1 MIELNL
7 DNLIFIG
14 TTSMLKPL
22 IFILILVTLLAIGIN
37 LGLFDETIEKTNIKS
52 SLPTK
57 ATSTIEDDKKVKTFL
72 KSIEI
77 KNRQN
82 NQDNNL
88 SNELMELLRTAYIHF
103 QKSEDSEAFKIYN
116 KIIKKTQNSSD
127 PQILKIFAEALFRK
141 ATLNNIYPNNDT
153 ESAIENYNRVIN
165 KFKNSNNVELLKLY
179 IEARL
184 KQSRLQSRDELLS
197 TYRELIKKFKD
208 DKEQRFD
215 KEVEELR
222 FAQSFAL
229 MNGDNPEEA
238 IDVLDNIISKYQA
251 RGDKKLP
258 PIVGDSILNNIEL
271 SIITNNDEEKYVDL
285 ANTYLSENKDTA
297 PLLDML
303 NIMKNAQDL
312 DQHEAIEKWM
322 SEHKDY
328 HFPDWDFAELS
339 EWAEKMENPE
349 GKQRIKEYLDIFLKQ
364 KYTRPKD
371 SSIVYSQESS
381 NSEVDNSNYLDSDTQ
396 NSKDEP
402 NEPTDD
408 DTIDNIDEE
417 SPYLYEPDPY
427 LNDIYGTDNIYPN
440 PYEDIGNQVYPNP
453 YKKIPNDPNDGVS
466 YTNEETTPY

>member
-7 DNLIFIG
+7 NNLTFIG
-14 TTSMLKPL
+14 TFPMLKPL

-37 LGLFDETIEKTNIKS
+37 LGLFDETTEKTNINKKS
-52 SLPTK
+52 LSLKTP
-57 ATSTIEDDKKVKTFL
+57 STIEETITVENFT
-72 KSIEI
+72 KSIET
-77 KNRQN
+77 KERQTKE
-82 NQDNNL
+82 DNNL
-88 SNELMELLRTAYIHF
+88 SNELMELLKTASIYF

-116 KIIKKTQNSSD
+116 IVIQKTQNSND
-127 PQILKIFAEALFRK
+127 PKILKIFAEAIFRK
-141 ATLNNIYPNNDT
+141 ATLNNIYPNNDP
-153 ESAIENYNRVIN
+153 ESAIENYNRVIE

-184 KQSRLQSRDELLS
+184 KQGRLQSRDELLN
-197 TYRELIKKFKD
+197 TYRELIDKFKN

-215 KEVEELR
+215 KEIEELR

-229 MNGDNPEEA
+229 MSGNHPEEA
-238 IDVLDNIISKYQA
+238 IEVLDNIISKYQA

-258 PIVGDSILNNIEL
+258 TIVGDSILNNIEL

-285 ANTYLSENKDTA
+285 ANKYLAENKDTA
-297 PLLDML
+297 PLIDML

-339 EWAEKMENPE
+339 QWAEKMENLE

-371 SSIVYSQESS
+371 NSVVYTQDSP
-381 NSEVDNSNYLDSDTQ
+381 NLEVDNSNESDSNMQ
-396 NSKDEP
+396 NSEDEISEEE
-402 NEPTDD
+402 NDD
-408 DTIDNIDEE
+408 DYIEE
-417 SPYLYEPDPY
+417 EIPYIYEPDPY
-427 LNDIYGTDNIYPN
+427 LNDIYGTDNVYPN
-440 PYEDIGNQVYPNP
+440 PYDMENQVYPNP
-453 YKKIPNDPNDGVS
+453 YQKIPNDPNDGVS
-466 YTNEETTPY
+466 YSSEEATPY